1 MRRSKYVNQYNLAFI
16 VAVIT
21 LLLLANYLF
30 TKLTQKQHFYQQQ
43 NLSQSILSNLTI
55 ELEYGLSFGNK
66 VDLKNS
72 LEALRDNKGVAII
85 TVYDNQKNTMAELD
99 NRESLSIPDDEEL
112 IEIIKPINQSP
123 SSSLSDSLL
132 LNEEILKSVK
142 LERRL
147 GEVRLGMTPLAYS
160 QVSEVLQN
168 YRLALSGS
176 IILLMALLWIY
187 MYYRLSY
194 TSRVMKKMT
203 ESLNKSVLPRNILY
217 NIKTREAQA
226 LTKAIIDV
234 FLHNKNLEHQ
244 LTLLKTEVAQARKD
258 ANTELQEFLGFLLK
272 NPIEHDDETI
282 QLFYQSITQ
291 EMGDRKS
298 SIWSRDLLKQV
309 ITELSS
315 LAKSEKVIIYD
326 NYGGDRINR
335 QVIIDKDNFKRF
347 LLLLLQ
353 ELVIVCKGYQL
364 TVSFDQRQALNDA
377 TVLRI
382 AIDSDA
388 PNFIKGLNTQSLF
401 HFTHDAPVTCYS
413 NNIHLIAAKHLLRKF
428 GGEYFY
434 FEKEIRLEIPV
445 ATLATDEPEVWTDSV
460 SPIDTNIN
468 ALIFDSDPI
477 DKMVLMGYLEKL
489 GVMTDKASTKQV
501 ILQKLRHERFDVIM
515 VNSDFFSEPDPFF
528 FTNLLSELAQQ
539 EEPTKILVISSDS
552 DVQSSELFKS
562 LNASYI
568 AKPID
573 IHELKSMLIKLYT
586 DSDDE

>member
-30 TKLTQKQHFYQQQ
+30 TILTQKQHLYQQQ

-112 IEIIKPINQSP
+112 IEIIKPIDQSP

-160 QVSEVLQN
+160 QISEVLKN

-176 IILLMALLWIY
+176 IIVLMALLWIY

-194 TSRVMKKMT
+194 TSRVMKNMT
-203 ESLNKSVLPRNILY
+203 ASLNKSVLPRNILN

-244 LTLLKTEVAQARKD
+244 LTLLKTEVTQARKD

-315 LAKSEKVIIYD
+315 LAKNDNVIIYD

-353 ELVIVCKGYQL
+353 ELVTVCKGYQL

-388 PNFIKGLNTQSLF
+388 PNFIQGLNTQSLF
-401 HFTHDAPVTCYS
+401 HFAHDAPVTCYS

-434 FEKEIRLEIPV
+434 FEKEVRLEIPV
-445 ATLATDEPEVWTDSV
+445 ATLATEEPEVWTDSV
-460 SPIDTNIN
+460 SPIDTNIS

-477 DKMVLMGYLEKL
+477 DKMVLLGYLEKL

-501 ILQKLRHERFDVIM
+501 ILQKIRHERFDVIM
-515 VNSDFFSEPDPFF
+515 VNSDFFNEPDPFF
-528 FTNLLSELAQQ
+528 FTNLLSELNQQ
-539 EEPTKILVISSDS
+539 AEPIKVLVISSDS
-552 DVQSSELFKS
+552 DVQNSELFKS

-573 IHELKSMLIKLYT
+573 IHELKSKLIKLCT
-586 DSDDE
+586 DSDDV